1 MMRYRVAIGCA
12 AAIIGAGVAHAQQ
25 HTRGVAMITIKGI
38 VADAPGPFDWLL
50 APGKAYTLSD
60 YVGLLDEAGQSDEID
75 AVVVRLKDARLST
88 TQVQEIGQK
97 MRALSASG
105 TPVHLFAEN
114 YGTSEILLS
123 SYADEALIQSGG
135 VVSFPGLYMEE
146 MFLADTLHWIG
157 IEPDFVQIGDYKGA
171 SETLMNSE
179 PSPAWD
185 QNISQ
190 LLDSMYENMRR
201 MVGEGRGLDPS
212 QLDHAMQELWWTD
225 ADEAIELGIVDAAV
239 DLATLG
245 DFLGRELG
253 GEVEWVR
260 DFGVADGPSAADV
273 MANPFAMM
281 RMLMDKPKHRATRN
295 TIAILHINGAIVDG
309 DSSGGGMFGGATT
322 GSRTIRNAI
331 EDIIAQDKIGGVIV
345 RIESPGGS
353 AIASE
358 VIWQGL
364 QRLREHKPVWVSVGS
379 MAASGGYYIA
389 VGGERIFVN
398 PSSIVGSIGVVG
410 GKLAMG
416 GLFEKLRIHVVP
428 RARGPRA
435 ELMSTLRPWN
445 DEERAAIRSRM
456 QETYDLFTMRV
467 RQGRAGID
475 LTRTAEGRLFTGDT
489 AIELAMADEIGSLE
503 DAIEAMGEELG
514 WTRYDIMHFPGPKGF
529 DELIEE
535 ALGGFASAPVD
546 RYTRGGVFAEVV
558 SGLRNL
564 LGERTWTTVGAQMEA
579 IMQLRNEPVVLTMPR
594 VLIFR

>member
-1 MMRYRVAIGCA
+1 MMRSRLAVGCLAGLIA
-12 AAIIGAGVAHAQQ
+12 AGATPAQD
-25 HTRGVAMITIKGI
+25 TRGVAMITIKGI

-50 APGKAYTLSD
+50 APGKAHTLSD
-60 YVGLLDEAGQSDEID
+60 YIDLLEEAGDSEEID
-75 AVVVRLKDARLST
+75 AVVVRLKDAQLST
-88 TQVQEIGQK
+88 TQIQELGEE
-97 MRALSASG
+97 MRTLSTSG

-114 YGTSEILLS
+114 YGTSEVLLA

-135 VVSFPGLYMEE
+135 AVSFPGLYMEE

-171 SETLMNSE
+171 SEMLMNSA

-185 QNISQ
+185 ANISQ
-190 LLDSMYENMRR
+190 LLDSMYENMRA
-201 MVGEGRGLDPS
+201 MVAEGRGLSAS
-212 QLDHAMQELWWTD
+212 QLDHAMEELWWAD
-225 ADEAIELGIVDAAV
+225 AQDAVDLGVVDSAV
-239 DLATLG
+239 DLAALG
-245 DFLGRELG
+245 DYLQDSLG
-253 GEVEWVR
+253 GEIEWINNL
-260 DFGVADGPSAADV
+260 GAGDGPSAADM

-281 RMLMDKPKHRATRN
+281 RMLIEKPEHKATRN

-309 DSSGGGMFGGATT
+309 DSSGGSMFGGATT

-331 EDIIAQDKIGGVIV
+331 EDIIRQDKIGGVIV

-416 GLFEKLRIHVVP
+416 GLFEKVRVHVVP

-445 DEERAAIRSRM
+445 DEERALIRSRM
-456 QETYDLFTMRV
+456 QETYDLFTQRV
-467 RQGRAGID
+467 SQGRKGID
-475 LTRTAEGRLFTGDT
+475 LAKTAEGRLFTGDK
-489 AIELAMADEIGSLE
+489 AVGLAMADEIGSLE
-503 DAIEAMGEELG
+503 DAVGAMAGELG
-514 WTRYDIMHFPGPKGF
+514 WSRYDIMHFPGPKSF

-535 ALGGFASAPVD
+535 ALGGFASAPLGAQ
-546 RYTRGGVFAEVV
+546 GGAGLLGDVV
-558 SGLRNL
+558 SGLRSL
-564 LGERTWTTVGAQMEA
+564 LGARTWSSVSAQLEA
-579 IMQLRNEPVVLTMPR
+579 IMQLRKEPVVLTMPR
-594 VLIFR
+594 ALITR